1 MADLIYNDLHKGRK
15 GILPGKKCKK
25 KNKYH
30 INKINLFHFLKIN
43 TKKTAVILDIDFCG
57 INIY

>member
-15 GILPGKKCKK
+15 GILLGKKCKK

-43 TKKTAVILDIDFCG
+43 TKKNRSNLRYRFLR
-57 INIY
+57 N